1 MDWMCRV
8 HDRMQPI
15 VASRKRLGD
24 CNLVLTL
31 DPRERHRAEVAAGA
45 HSSDKTKI
53 AYISSNS
60 MYGDKVTFISE

>member
-24 CNLVLTL
+24 CNLVLN
-31 DPRERHRAEVAAGA
+31 RERHRAEVAAGA

-60 MYGDKVTFISE
+60 MYGDKVTFISD